1 MDIIIYQGKKNYYL
15 NKVVKYNYLK
25 EEKILYVIFKEVS
38 VKIEGVDRIEE
49 VR

>member
-15 NKVVKYNYLK
+15 NDVVKYNYFK
-25 EEKILYVIFKEVS
+25 EEKILYVIFKEVR